1 MKIINTKIAGLK
13 ILKSNNFYDSRGYFR
28 EVFKRKVIKKNFV
41 FGCLSK
47 SKKNVLRGLHLQT
60 KFSQA
65 KFITVLKGR
74 IFDVI
79 VDLRKNSKTFGTSFS
94 IILSADNPRSI
105 IVPRGCAHGFLG
117 LDKDNIIYYLC
128 DNYRSKKHEIG
139 IYWRDKD
146 LAIKWPTKKPKVSPK
161 DKNNLSFEI
170 YKDKFLNYKI
180 ETKNSYNW
188 INRFCWIKHS

>member
-13 ILKSNNFYDSRGYFR
+13 ILKSKNFFDSRGYFR
-28 EVFKRKVIKKNFV
+28 EVFKKKVIKKNFI

-79 VDLRKNSKTFGTSFS
+79 VDLRKNSKTLGKSFS
-94 IILSADNPRSI
+94 IILSADSPASI
-105 IVPRGCAHGFLG
+105 VVPRGCAHGFLG

-139 IYWRDKD
+139 INWNDKD
-146 LAIKWPTKKPKVSPK
+146 LNIKWPINNPKLSKK
-161 DKNNLSFEI
+161 DKNNLSLKS
-170 YKDKFLNYKI
+170 YKKKFK
-180 ETKNSYNW
+180 
-188 INRFCWIKHS
+188 

>member
-1 MKIINTKIAGLK
+1 MKIINTKIPGLK
-13 ILKSNNFYDSRGYFR
+13 ILKSKNFYDFRGYFR
-28 EVFKRKVIKKNFV
+28 EVFKKKIIKKNFV

-65 KFITVLKGR
+65 KFITVLKGK

-79 VDLRKNSKTFGTSFS
+79 VDLRKNSKTFGKSFS
-94 IILSADNPRSI
+94 ITLSADNPRSI

-117 LDKDNIIYYLC
+117 LENDNIIYYLC

-139 IYWRDKD
+139 INWDDKD
-146 LAIKWPTKKPKVSPK
+146 IGIKWPPKNPKISAK
-161 DKNNLSFEI
+161 DKKNLSFEI
-170 YKDKFLNYKI
+170 YKK
-180 ETKNSYNW
+180 KNL
-188 INRFCWIKHS
+188 K